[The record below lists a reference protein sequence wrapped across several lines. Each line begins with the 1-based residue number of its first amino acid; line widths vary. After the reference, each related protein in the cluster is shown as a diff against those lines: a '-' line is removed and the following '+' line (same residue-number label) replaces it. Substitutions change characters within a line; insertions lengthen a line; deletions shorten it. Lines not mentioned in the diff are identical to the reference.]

1 MRDEDGMNIFQ
12 TVKEAVT
19 AKDAAMYYGIRVN
32 RSNMACCP
40 FHDDHHP
47 SMKVDK
53 GFVCFACGEKG
64 DVITFV
70 SKLFGLSPYEA
81 AKKIA
86 ADFNVSVPDTNANHK
101 SSYKENGFGKKRKS
115 GKDFPKSPQQK
126 QMEMERE
133 FERWRQKCTI
143 ILSDY
148 LHLLEDWRVRFA
160 PIEGED
166 DWDEHFTEALSK
178 QTITEYYLDVLLTG
192 TLEEQLQFIA
202 DKGEV
207 IRLGTRM
214 EQYRRGNQEA
224 GGFRDGSYEPAA

>member
-1 MRDEDGMNIFQ
+1 MNIFQ

-19 AKDAAMYYGIRVN
+19 AKDVAMYYGIRVN

-53 GFVCFACGEKG
+53 GFICFACGEKG

-86 ADFNVSVPDTNANHK
+86 ADFNVPVPDSNAKYK
-101 SSYKENGFGKKRKS
+101 SSYKANGSGMKRKS
-115 GKDFPKSPQQK
+115 KKDSPKSPQQK

-133 FERWRQKCTI
+133 FERWRQKCII

-148 LHLLEDWRVRFA
+148 LHLLEDWRGQFA
-160 PIEGED
+160 PKEGDD

-178 QTITEYYLDVLLTG
+178 QTVIEYYLDVLLTG
-192 TLEEQLQFIA
+192 TLEDQLQFMA
-202 DKGEV
+202 DKGEGV
-207 IRLGTRM
+207 IRLEKRM

>member
-1 MRDEDGMNIFQ
+1 M
-12 TVKEAVT
+12 
-19 AKDAAMYYGIRVN
+19 
-32 RSNMACCP
+32 
-40 FHDDHHP
+40 
-47 SMKVDK
+47 
-53 GFVCFACGEKG
+53 
-64 DVITFV
+64 

-86 ADFNVSVPDTNANHK
+86 ADFNVPVPDTNAKYK
-101 SSYKENGFGKKRKS
+101 SSYKANGSGKKQKLK
-115 GKDFPKSPQQK
+115 KDSPKSPQQK

-160 PIEGED
+160 PKEGED
-166 DWDEHFTEALSK
+166 DWNEHFMEALSK
-178 QTITEYYLDVLLTG
+178 QTVTEYYLDVLLTG

-202 DKGEV
+202 DKGEEV